1 MVDRRKMF
9 SLISVFGV
17 EELKDG
23 SLGRIL
29 QKYLKQSFFVIN
41 LIEIY
46 VQLQVI
52 SIKAFFSTFLAFCYF
67 F

>member
-1 MVDRRKMF
+1 MTGNVTKIAKTKLWLKDVRETA
-9 SLISVFGV
+9 FGV

-29 QKYLKQSFFVIN
+29 QKYLKKSFFVIN

-52 SIKAFFSTFLAFCYF
+52 SIKSIF
-67 F
+67 